1 MDKKADGQS
10 WIGFGFNFNY
20 SDNFGSN
27 HSYREAVI
35 SKSCRKLFWEHSLI
49 VRFLQILIALF
60 SSKI

>member
-20 SDNFGSN
+20 NFGSN

-35 SKSCRKLFWEHSLI
+35 SKSCRKLF
-49 VRFLQILIALF
+49 
-60 SSKI
+60 

>member
-35 SKSCRKLFWEHSLI
+35 SKSCRKLF
-49 VRFLQILIALF
+49 
-60 SSKI
+60 